1 MPFFCSFTAHIAQ
14 HGKLTTE
21 QEGDMRTNTVLV
33 VEDDDDLREALCD
46 TLRLAGYTVAEA
58 PDGKA
63 ALTVVK
69 RDEIN
74 LVLTDIKM
82 KPMDGQ
88 TFLEKV
94 KAIRPELPVLVMTAF
109 GTIDGAIKAMR
120 AGAID
125 YLPKPFQVE
134 TLLAHIHNALL
145 HSTADQGGMIACD
158 SRSQELLHLALRVAH
173 SDVTVLISGESGTG
187 KEVLAQ
193 FIHRS
198 SRRAA
203 APFIAINCAAI
214 PENLLE
220 ATLFGYEK
228 GAFTGAHRACPGKFE
243 QAQGGTL
250 LLDEIS
256 EMELGLQAKLLRV
269 LQERVVERIG
279 AHRPINLDVRVL
291 ATSNRDLRAQVKAGQ
306 FREDLYYRLNVFPL
320 HIPPLRERPADILPL
335 ARHFLARLAQELGRP
350 TPTLTKAAEE
360 RLLKHSWPGNI
371 RELDNLM
378 QRTMILQP
386 NTVIEVD
393 ALHFE
398 NTATHFDRPEAPCLG
413 DDLKFREQELI
424 IDTLQSVMG
433 NRQAAASRL
442 GISPR
447 TLRYKLA
454 RLREAGITIPN
465 R

>member
-1 MPFFCSFTAHIAQ
+1 MKA
-14 HGKLTTE
+14 
-21 QEGDMRTNTVLV
+21 NTVLV
-33 VEDDDDLREALCD
+33 VEDDDDLREALGD
-46 TLRLAGYTVAEA
+46 TLRLAGYAVAEA
-58 PDGKA
+58 LDGET
-63 ALTVVK
+63 ALRLVK
-69 RDEIN
+69 STEIN
-74 LVLTDIKM
+74 LIITDIKM

-88 TFLEKV
+88 AFLEKL
-94 KAIRPELPVLVMTAF
+94 KAIRSELPVVVMTAF
-109 GTIDGAIKAMR
+109 GTIDGAVKAMR

-125 YLPKPFQVE
+125 YLPKPFQAE
-134 TLLAHIHNALL
+134 TLLERIHSALL
-145 HSTADQGGMIACD
+145 HSTDDETEMIACD
-158 SRSQELLHLALRVAH
+158 SRSRELLHLARRVAD
-173 SDVTVLISGESGTG
+173 SEVTVLISGESGTG

-193 FIHRS
+193 FIHHS
-198 SRRAA
+198 SQRAT

-228 GAFTGAHRACPGKFE
+228 GAFTGAYRACPGKFE

-279 AHRPINLDVRVL
+279 AHQPINLDVRVL
-291 ATSNRDLRAQVKAGQ
+291 ATSNRDLRIQVNAGQ

-320 HIPPLRERPADILPL
+320 HIPSLRERPADILPL
-335 ARHFLARLAQELGRP
+335 ARHFLARLAKEAGRP
-350 TPTLTKAAEE
+350 TPTLTKAAQE

-378 QRTMILQP
+378 QRVMILQP
-386 NTVIEVD
+386 HTMIEVD
-393 ALHFE
+393 TLHFE
-398 NTATHFDRPEAPCLG
+398 NTATHSSRPETSCLG
-413 DDLKFREQELI
+413 DDLKSREQELI

-433 NRQAAASRL
+433 NRQAAANRL

-465 R
+465 K